1 VAVPAAAAVLLPR
14 RLGRWLLGGWTA
26 VSAGICLTTVVPG
39 RDTVGLGTGYAIAL
53 GSALAALAV
62 ATASLSRWGK
72 ATAGDRTR
80 EGRRLA
86 LVTVA
91 VMAVPPLLATGGAV
105 SAFLAAHGPVPE
117 VKALWAPAVSADGRL
132 LYVPSI
138 VHNSKEGH
146 SDYEHDPARLV
157 IVDTVT
163 NRPAGP
169 PVPVGS
175 GASAAVASHHGARV
189 YVANAGSSSLS
200 VISTLGHAT
209 AGTPIA
215 IRHVPRSLAVSADDS
230 RLLVTGNDLEM
241 SVIDTRSGS
250 LTSHITLP
258 ADSKA
263 VTLSPDGTRAYVCR
277 GDQCDL
283 VAIDTGTGRTV
294 TGPVRLGRDPD
305 SLAVSGDGSRLYA
318 AASLPDDVLR
328 AIDTRTLKTIGR
340 QAPLGPGPHFN
351 VAITPDSRRA
361 YVGNLYGGSVS
372 VIDLQEMQL
381 AGPAV
386 PVGDAAGG
394 VAVSPDGRRVY
405 VTLLLTSTV
414 ATFRTDS
421 PGTVSQVSL
430 DA

>member
-1 VAVPAAAAVLLPR
+1 
-14 RLGRWLLGGWTA
+14 
-26 VSAGICLTTVVPG
+26 
-39 RDTVGLGTGYAIAL
+39 
-53 GSALAALAV
+53 
-62 ATASLSRWGK
+62 
-72 ATAGDRTR
+72 
-80 EGRRLA
+80 
-86 LVTVA
+86 
-91 VMAVPPLLATGGAV
+91 
-105 SAFLAAHGPVPE
+105 
-117 VKALWAPAVSADGRL
+117 
-132 LYVPSI
+132 
-138 VHNSKEGH
+138 
-146 SDYEHDPARLV
+146 
-157 IVDTVT
+157 
-163 NRPAGP
+163 
-169 PVPVGS
+169 
-175 GASAAVASHHGARV
+175 V

-200 VISTLGHAT
+200 VISTLGRAT

-230 RLLVTGNDLEM
+230 RLLVTGNDREM

-250 LTSHITLP
+250 LTSQITLP

-340 QAPLGPGPHFN
+340 QAPLGLGPHFN